1 MATGTKMI
9 ALVRVHFDTSAPW
22 ATNVAVVRALG
33 VFVERLS
40 GRISFSV
47 HCRRKMFLA
56 MMIIG
61 VIFLMTH
68 WFWHGQP

>member
-1 MATGTKMI
+1 MI

-22 ATNVAVVRALG
+22 ATKVAVVRALG

-40 GRISFSV
+40 GRVSFCV

-56 MMIIG
+56 MMIKG
-61 VIFLMTH
+61 VIFLDDALVLARPTFIINM
-68 WFWHGQP
+68 